1 MGLLSWL
8 NRHGNEI
15 LDPIVVDPGFKRA
28 DRALEKGA
36 AAGATLVGI
45 EQKLDDGTTTRFVA
59 VAIPTAH
66 GTRTAGV
73 HVMHGPAHVLAR
85 LRLGVEV
92 LVRHDDG
99 DAVVLDWPAM
109 CARWGVSDQPAQK
122 RRRKAP
128 EEGVTDKAVDWA
140 DQRRL
145 KKWTPRRATIT
156 GLSRRNSVMGPSD
169 NFDVAL
175 RLDDGA
181 QAAPATPRSRS
192 TPPGSRRPGRRCRS
206 PSTRRTRRRRSS
218 TGRPPRTSR
227 SGRRGGSTT
236 RRRTAAPPRCSRA
249 D

>member
-8 NRHGNEI
+8 NRRAPDI
-15 LDPIVVDPGFKRA
+15 IDPTFSDPGFKRA

-36 AAGATLVGI
+36 AASGTIVGL
-45 EQKLDDGTTTRFVA
+45 EQKRDDDTTSRYVA
-59 VAIPTAH
+59 VAVPAMS
-66 GTRTAGV
+66 GTHTAGV
-73 HVMHGPAHVLAR
+73 QVMGGPMHALAR

-109 CARWGVSDQPAQK
+109 CARWGVADEPTQK

-128 EEGVTDKAVDWA
+128 AEGVTDKAIEWGA
-140 DQRRL
+140 ERKL

-156 GLSRRNSVMGPSD
+156 GLTRRSTPFGPSD

-181 QAAPATPRSRS
+181 QATAAKAEVPFYAGWLAAPGAEVPVCVDPKDPAKAVIDWAAAANEPGRSPGRLDDAP
-192 TPPGSRRPGRRCRS
+192 PPGS
-206 PSTRRTRRRRSS
+206 
-218 TGRPPRTSR
+218 
-227 SGRRGGSTT
+227 
-236 RRRTAAPPRCSRA
+236 AAA
-249 D
+249 LLAQ

>member
-8 NRHGNEI
+8 NRHGQEI
-15 LDPIVVDPGFKRA
+15 LDPMPVDPGFKRA

-59 VAIPTAH
+59 VAIPTAN

-156 GLSRRNSVMGPSD
+156 GLSRRSSVMGPSD

-181 QAAPATPRSRS
+181 QAAAGNAQIPFYAAWLAAPGAEVPVAVDPKNPAKAVVDWAAAANEPQRS
-192 TPPGSRRPGRRCRS
+192 PGRLDD
-206 PSTRRTRRRRSS
+206 
-218 TGRPPRTSR
+218 PPPD
-227 SGRRGGSTT
+227 GS
-236 RRRTAAPPRCSRA
+236 AAA
-249 D
+249 LLAG

>member
-59 VAIPTAH
+59 VAIPTAN

-109 CARWGVSDQPAQK
+109 CARWGVPTS
-122 RRRKAP
+122 
-128 EEGVTDKAVDWA
+128 
-140 DQRRL
+140 
-145 KKWTPRRATIT
+145 PRR
-156 GLSRRNSVMGPSD
+156 S
-169 NFDVAL
+169 
-175 RLDDGA
+175 
-181 QAAPATPRSRS
+181 AAA
-192 TPPGSRRPGRRCRS
+192 RRPRKV
-206 PSTRRTRRRRSS
+206 
-218 TGRPPRTSR
+218 
-227 SGRRGGSTT
+227 
-236 RRRTAAPPRCSRA
+236 
-249 D
+249 

>member
-109 CARWGVSDQPAQK
+109 CARWGVSDQPSQK

-181 QAAPATPRSRS
+181 QAVAGNAQIPFYAAWLAAPGAEVPVAVDPKNPAKAVVDWAAAANEPQRS
-192 TPPGSRRPGRRCRS
+192 PGRLDD
-206 PSTRRTRRRRSS
+206 
-218 TGRPPRTSR
+218 PPPD
-227 SGRRGGSTT
+227 GS
-236 RRRTAAPPRCSRA
+236 AAA
-249 D
+249 LLAG